1 MEYAKGFKFRIY
13 PNAEQQKIINQTLG
27 CARFVYNHFLA
38 VRQDSW
44 QEKHESVTYVKS
56 SRMLE
61 YKVKLYGCDLVKVDT
76 FYPSSQTCSCCG
88 YQNRAAKNLGIRR
101 WTNTLPSGTVSVK
114 PEVNIYCQSNGKG
127 SNAGHLG
134 GFKDTENQVGVISPE
149 IFQKEAGCA
158 V

>member
-1 MEYAKGFKFRIY
+1 MI
-13 PNAEQQKIINQTLG
+13 
-27 CARFVYNHFLA
+27 FLA
-38 VRQDSW
+38 VRRDTW

-88 YQNRAAKNLGIRR
+88 YQNRATKNLGIRR
-101 WTNTLPSGTVSVK
+101 WTNTLPSGTGSVK
-114 PEVNIYCQSNGKG
+114 PEVNVYCQSNGKG

-134 GFKDTENQVGVISPE
+134 GFKDTENQVGVVSSE